1 MQLQVV
7 DQFRELDETLVP
19 GQRTAVVMQFRPLP
33 DEDPMAAKER
43 IGRTTMTLEISGIQG
58 TSPPPL
64 YLGNDLMPVCVECQ
78 APQTPSL
85 ENQMDRRTFRAVP
98 QAYRLD
104 RACRVRIEQHGCASI
119 RFEQVQGLH
128 HLLLSLDSGCCGIC
142 DLGKLFRIETSE
154 LPVGRREI
162 QRRLGDNA

>member
-64 YLGNDLMPVCVECQ
+64 YLGNDLMPVCVERH
-78 APQTPSL
+78 AP
-85 ENQMDRRTFRAVP
+85 
-98 QAYRLD
+98 
-104 RACRVRIEQHGCASI
+104 
-119 RFEQVQGLH
+119 
-128 HLLLSLDSGCCGIC
+128 
-142 DLGKLFRIETSE
+142 
-154 LPVGRREI
+154 
-162 QRRLGDNA
+162 